1 MVSPIFLLTQQEK
14 KNIFLSP
21 ECHIYEVRWRL
32 LHCIYFLPVK
42 THQTSGKKK
51 KDILKTYLDIANST
65 YSIET
70 QTNSFLQ

>member
-51 KDILKTYLDIANST
+51 KGYFKNIS
-65 YSIET
+65 
-70 QTNSFLQ
+70 